1 MFTSDTTVGF
11 MGTLT
16 GCDNN
21 HTILHIHIRS
31 SLSLDDQSWKVSMLV
46 SMQKTV
52 SNDITFKAVMISKE
66 NVRR

>member
-31 SLSLDDQSWKVSMLV
+31 SLDNQSWKVSMLV

-52 SNDITFKAVMISKE
+52 SNAITFKAVMLSKE